1 MIIKRTNVVEQV
13 IDYLKTNISH
23 GVWKPGEKI
32 TSELELVSQL
42 QVSRASV
49 HNAIQQLIAIG
60 VLESYQGK
68 GTFVKSVPL
77 DEIDNRLRSITENST
92 MRKLIEFRM
101 IVEVEGCKRAA
112 RLVSE
117 NTIGEMEACLEGM
130 KKTRKEHKKF
140 VNFDIQYHRALLQ
153 ATRNE
158 IIVKSMDIIREEM
171 QRQSLIYMTPESIE
185 AAIHYHE
192 EIIDCLKSR
201 DWDGAADA
209 MLAHLQSTE
218 EGVEASSHASPT

>member
-1 MIIKRTNVVEQV
+1 MIIHRTSVVEQV
-13 IDYLKTNISH
+13 IDYLKSRISR

-60 VLESYQGK
+60 VLESFQGK

-92 MRKLIEFRM
+92 MKKLIEFRL
-101 IVEVEGCKRAA
+101 IIEVEGCKRAA
-112 RLVSE
+112 KQLSE
-117 NTIGEMEACLEGM
+117 NTISEMETCLEGM
-130 KKTRKEHKKF
+130 KDNRAHHKKF

-171 QRQSLIYMTPESIE
+171 QRQSLIYMTPGSIE
-185 AAIHYHE
+185 NAIHYHE
-192 EIIDCLKSR
+192 EIIDCLKKH
-201 DWDGAADA
+201 DWEGASKT

-218 EGVEASSHASPT
+218 EGAEASTHA